1 MTPNT
6 IVRIRMVITDS
17 EMTDLEAI
25 IADTTHERKSDSSPV
40 ECRFDKWKIS
50 TLQSFYCVLKEFLS
64 DRFFLYKSA
73 GSGAL
78 A

>member
-40 ECRFDKWKIS
+40 ECRFDKCS